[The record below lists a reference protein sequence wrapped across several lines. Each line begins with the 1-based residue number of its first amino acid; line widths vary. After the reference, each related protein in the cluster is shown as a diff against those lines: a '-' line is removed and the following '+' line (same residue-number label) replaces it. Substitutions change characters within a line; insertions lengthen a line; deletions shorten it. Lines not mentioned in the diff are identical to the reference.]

1 MEILSSSA
9 DGVCTIQFN
18 RPTKRNAFTA
28 AMYQAMTDA
37 LNEAERDASVR
48 AILFTGNLDA
58 FTAGNDLEDFVKAP
72 PTSPDAPVFRFMQA
86 VTDARKPL
94 VAAVAGN
101 AVGIGTTLLLHCEL
115 VYAADNAKFALPF
128 SKLGLCPEFAS
139 SFLLPQLAG
148 YQRAAEALLLGEAF
162 GAEEAYDM
170 GLVNRVLPKDE
181 LLAFAQ
187 GQAAKLAALP
197 AASVR
202 ATKRLMK
209 AQQQAVV
216 AAQMAE
222 EIRDF
227 SAMLP
232 APAAREA
239 VAAFLEKRK
248 PDFRNLPES

>member
-1 MEILSSSA
+1 MDIACSNA
-9 DGVCTIQFN
+9 DGVYTIQFN
-18 RPTKRNAFTA
+18 RPSKKNAFTA
-28 AMYQAMTDA
+28 AMYQAMSEA
-37 LNEAERDASVR
+37 LAEAERDASVR
-48 AILFTGNLDA
+48 AILFMGNAEA
-58 FTAGNDLEDFVKAP
+58 FTAGNDLEDFVNDP
-72 PTSPDAPVFRFMQA
+72 PMSPDAPVFRFMQA
-86 VTDARKPL
+86 VTEAAKPL

-128 SKLGLCPEFAS
+128 SRLGLCPEFAS

-181 LLAFAQ
+181 LFAFAQ
-187 GQAAKLAALP
+187 TQAGKLAVLP

-202 ATKRLMK
+202 TTKRLMK
-209 AQQQAVV
+209 SQQQAVV

-222 EIRDF
+222 EIRQF
-227 SAMLP
+227 AAMLP

-239 VAAFLEKRK
+239 VSAFLEKRK
-248 PDFRNLPES
+248 PDFRNLPQE

>member
-1 MEILSSSA
+1 MDIACSNA
-9 DGVCTIQFN
+9 DGVYVIQFN
-18 RPTKRNAFTA
+18 RPHKKNAFTA
-28 AMYQAMTDA
+28 AMYQAMSEA
-37 LNEAERDASVR
+37 LADAERDASVR
-48 AILFTGNLDA
+48 AILFMGNAEA
-58 FTAGNDLEDFVKAP
+58 FTAGNDLEDFVNDP
-72 PTSPDAPVFRFMQA
+72 PMSPDAPVFRFMQA
-86 VTDARKPL
+86 VTEAVKPL

-181 LLAFAQ
+181 LFAFAQ
-187 GQAAKLAALP
+187 AQADKLAALP

-202 ATKRLMK
+202 TTKRLMK
-209 AQQQAVV
+209 SQQQAVV
-216 AAQMAE
+216 ATQMAE
-222 EIRDF
+222 EIRHF
-227 SAMLP
+227 AAMLP

-239 VAAFLEKRK
+239 VSAFLEKRK
-248 PDFRNLPES
+248 PDFRKLPQE